1 MYLGWGIGS
10 EADSMYFIMT
20 ISVLAGGL
28 LGGIGMYCLQRKQRK
43 QELKKMIGLTD
54 EILNEREI
62 KASAS
67 GEETLYARI
76 EHQLV
81 RVQELMQG
89 RKDAAE
95 RSRDEIQK
103 LIAEI
108 AHQMRTPLMNMETYL
123 GFLQEN
129 LEENST
135 GAAGNNP
142 DSANRSSDIRQSLQ
156 YAAAIENSQ
165 QKLHF
170 LVESFIKMSRLE
182 QHIIQIKK
190 QDKDILKTLRNSLGQ
205 IQPQAETKGVQFDI
219 SFLENAA
226 FLHDPNW
233 LGEAVFNILEN
244 AVKYSEAGGRVE
256 VSMSQ
261 NEMYLKIRVRDYGIG
276 IGAGEENQIFQRF
289 YRGKD
294 VTTQEGFGIGL
305 YLSREIVNRHGGF
318 LVAKRMHPGLMLE
331 LCFPTALLEV
341 C

>member
-1 MYLGWGIGS
+1 
-10 EADSMYFIMT
+10 
-20 ISVLAGGL
+20 
-28 LGGIGMYCLQRKQRK
+28 MYCLQRKQRE
-43 QELKKMIGLTD
+43 QELNKIIELTH

-129 LEENST
+129 L
-135 GAAGNNP
+135 AG
-142 DSANRSSDIRQSLQ
+142 QSLQ
-156 YAAAIENSQ
+156 YAAAIENSE

-190 QDKDILKTLRNSLGQ
+190 EEKDILKTLRNSLGQ
-205 IQPQAETKGVQFDI
+205 IQPQAETKGIQFDI
-219 SFLENAA
+219 SLLENAA

-233 LGEAVFNILEN
+233 LGEAVLNILEN

-289 YRGKD
+289 YRGQGI
-294 VTTQEGFGIGL
+294 TTQEGFGIGL

-331 LCFPTALLEV
+331 LCFPSTLLEV

>member
-1 MYLGWGIGS
+1 MP
-10 EADSMYFIMT
+10 
-20 ISVLAGGL
+20 
-28 LGGIGMYCLQRKQRK
+28 QRKQRE
-43 QELKKMIGLTD
+43 QELNKIIELTH

-129 LEENST
+129 L
-135 GAAGNNP
+135 AG
-142 DSANRSSDIRQSLQ
+142 QSLQ
-156 YAAAIENSQ
+156 YAAAIENSE

-190 QDKDILKTLRNSLGQ
+190 EEKDILKTLRNSLGQ
-205 IQPQAETKGVQFDI
+205 IQPQAETKGIQFDI
-219 SFLENAA
+219 SLLENAA

-233 LGEAVFNILEN
+233 LGEAVLNILEN